1 MRVAPICPQ
10 CGHVEWLGDGLFIS
24 QERAAATVR
33 RLVVASRPER
43 RWSCMV
49 CWHEVPR
56 PSELDTTLEEIAAAG
71 EAGAAGPKPE
81 SAETAR
87 TV

>member
-1 MRVAPICPQ
+1 MRIAPICPR

-33 RLVVASRPER
+33 RLVIANRPER
-43 RWSCMV
+43 RWSCMA

-71 EAGAAGPKPE
+71 EAGDPVRARE
-81 SAETAR
+81 SAEGAR
-87 TV
+87 AR